1 MSFSSSCFAGVVV
14 AVVGRWV
21 KVGWE
26 GERADG
32 SERYSKNPRSKLMRF
47 HPSFLL
53 HRFFVS
59 SLFMFLHPDE
69 DVDSR
74 SWRVCA
80 LSQLCTQNT
89 DRTGKGVCV

>member
-1 MSFSSSCFAGVVV
+1 MSSPDGLLKHIFGVVV
-14 AVVGRWV
+14 GRRV
-21 KVGWE
+21 EVGWE
-26 GERADG
+26 GGRSDG
-32 SERYSKNPRSKLMRF
+32 SERHGKNLRLKLMRF

-53 HRFFVS
+53 HRFFVF
-59 SLFMFLHPDE
+59 SLFMFPHPDE